1 MWHITGIP
9 FITYMDTNDNE
20 ALVRADLIE
29 RVCYNTAWGKT
40 AIILTTGTTCASNDD
55 VATLKR
61 RMKEGRT

>member
-1 MWHITGIP
+1 MWQITGIP

-55 VATLKR
+55 VATLKC
-61 RMKEGRT
+61 RMKESRT

>member
-1 MWHITGIP
+1 MWQITGIP

-61 RMKEGRT
+61 HMKEGRT